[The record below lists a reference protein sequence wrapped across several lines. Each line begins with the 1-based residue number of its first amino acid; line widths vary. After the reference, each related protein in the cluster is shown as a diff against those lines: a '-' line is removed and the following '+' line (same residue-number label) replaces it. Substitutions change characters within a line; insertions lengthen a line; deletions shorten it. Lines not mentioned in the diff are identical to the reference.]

1 MRFTGKTAL
10 VTGSTRGI
18 GEATARL
25 LASEG
30 AHTIVH
36 GRSLDVAQAVAQ
48 SICAQGASASAC
60 AFELGSSDSVRAGLA
75 KIFEQHSVLDIV
87 VNNAAMVSDG
97 ALVMMSDHD
106 WDEVINVNLSG
117 CFRVCRAVSRA
128 MLSRRSGAIINVGSI
143 GGMRS
148 SPGQSN
154 YSASKAGLVGFSRTM
169 ARELAPRGVR
179 VNCVIPGVIDSGM
192 TLRTNR
198 RRVDEVV
205 AHVPCKRRGTAMEVA
220 QAVAFLASDAASYI
234 YGAELVVD
242 GGLCL

>member
-1 MRFTGKTAL
+1 MRFADKTAL

-18 GEATARL
+18 GAATARL
-25 LASEG
+25 LAEEG
-30 AHTIVH
+30 AHVIVH
-36 GRSLDVAQAVAQ
+36 GRALAAAETVAQR
-48 SICAQGASASAC
+48 IGEQGGKASAC
-60 AFELGSSDSVRAGLA
+60 AFDLGSSDAVRTGLA
-75 KIFEQHSVLDIV
+75 AILERHPTLDIV
-87 VNNAAMVSDG
+87 VNNAAVVSDG
-97 ALVMMSDHD
+97 ALIMMSDRD
-106 WDEVINVNLSG
+106 WDEVININLSG

-128 MLSRRSGAIINVGSI
+128 MLSRRSGTIINVGSI